1 MTKKELSQIY
11 YLSNEID
18 MWRKEL
24 NRLQTMSL
32 IPSQEIT
39 GMPFSPGGKSDK
51 TGNLASKKADIRAK
65 IAELQGKLIEEYSKL
80 MNYIETIDDSII
92 RQIIYHRCILCM
104 QWGQVARHVGG
115 GNSADGLRKM
125 LDRFLDDKE
134 EK

>member
-11 YLSNEID
+11 YLNNEID

-24 NRLQTMSL
+24 NRLETMSL

-39 GMPFSPGGKSDK
+39 GMPFVTGKSDK
-51 TGNLASKKADIRAK
+51 TGNLASEKADIKAK
-65 IAELQGKLIEEYSKL
+65 IEELQAQVVEEYSKL
-80 MNYIETIDDSII
+80 MNYIQTIDDSII
-92 RQIIYHRCILCM
+92 RQVIYHRCILCM

-125 LDRFLDDKE
+125 LDRFLE

>member
-24 NRLQTMSL
+24 NRLETMSL

-39 GMPFSPGGKSDK
+39 GMPFAPGGKSDK
-51 TGNLASKKADIRAK
+51 TGNLASKKADIKAK
-65 IAELQGKLIEEYSKL
+65 IEELNAQIIEEYGKIIDYIKL
-80 MNYIETIDDSII
+80 IDDSLI

-104 QWGQVARHVGG
+104 QWGQVARYVEG

-125 LDRFLDDKE
+125 LDRFLE